1 MICSNDAHMP
11 DIVLAIQT
19 SFTIGNA
26 VLIGV
31 VLYYFVQ
38 NYRAVSSKFNLG
50 LLLFGG
56 ILLVHAIFSCP
67 LYALLHLGC
76 PSEVVA
82 LNTVSAILEFVA
94 LSVFLYVVRR

>member
-1 MICSNDAHMP
+1 MP
-11 DIVLAIQT
+11 DIILAIQT
-19 SFTIGNA
+19 SFTIGNV
-26 VLIGV
+26 VLIGL